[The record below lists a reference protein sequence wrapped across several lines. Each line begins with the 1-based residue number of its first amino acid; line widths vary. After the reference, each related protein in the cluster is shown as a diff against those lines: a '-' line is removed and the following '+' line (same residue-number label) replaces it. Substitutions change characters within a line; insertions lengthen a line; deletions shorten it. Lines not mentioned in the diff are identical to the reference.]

1 MPVLI
6 HGLLN
11 FDNLNNILTSGKI
24 YPLCHSENPSKG
36 SFLESHEPCKKF
48 DTQKELINYVLEK
61 KSNYMLK
68 KKSSYE
74 DDEDEDDDFEEG
86 SDYFVYLSCIF
97 DIKKANLKIWNM
109 IFPYCIIIDP
119 EILKDTM
126 RKNEHIHMT
135 VEWSYGNI
143 TENTIL
149 YDDKLTPL
157 ENLEI
162 FRNLRNQKIKSRKE
176 TYRDTEIVSTEYDIS
191 KYILG
196 IAYNEK
202 LIKSID
208 KKELTKISDMK
219 ESLEKKYPNILWLN
233 SLSEIKKII

>member
-11 FDNLNNILTSGKI
+11 LNDLNNILTSGKI
-24 YPLCHSENPSKG
+24 YPLCHTENTSKG
-36 SFLESHEPCKKF
+36 TFYTSREPCKKF

-68 KKSSYE
+68 NKSN
-74 DDEDEDDDFEEG
+74 DDDDDDDDNFQEG
-86 SDYFVYLSCIF
+86 SDYFVYMSCIF
-97 DIKKANLKIWNM
+97 DIKKANLKNWNM

-162 FRNLRNQKIKSRKE
+162 FHNLRNQKIKSRKE
-176 TYRDTEIVSTEYDIS
+176 TYHDTEIVSTEYDIS
-191 KYILG
+191 KHILG

-208 KKELTKISDMK
+208 KNEITKISEMK